1 MGLLRC
7 QNILSPPEDGE
18 FLWPVLGILQ
28 FFIVFSGD
36 REREVQ
42 MALMTQEMLVAV
54 AATGQVILQS
64 KQAEAT
70 GSVWLGQEEGPT
82 A

>member
-1 MGLLRC
+1 
-7 QNILSPPEDGE
+7 
-18 FLWPVLGILQ
+18 
-28 FFIVFSGD
+28 
-36 REREVQ
+36 

-64 KQAEAT
+64 KQAGAT